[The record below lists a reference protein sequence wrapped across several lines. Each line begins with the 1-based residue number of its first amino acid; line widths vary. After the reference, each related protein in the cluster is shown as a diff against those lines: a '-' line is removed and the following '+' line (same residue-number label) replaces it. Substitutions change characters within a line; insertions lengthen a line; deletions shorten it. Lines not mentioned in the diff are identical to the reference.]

1 MTVKVR
7 CEITI
12 LEIDGRAV
20 DTNTKDKPVLVMESD
35 WRGVSHPNM
44 ILTVGGKKYTVPEV
58 DVARAVYA
66 VEGARK
72 L

>member
-1 MTVKVR
+1 M
-7 CEITI
+7 
-12 LEIDGRAV
+12 
-20 DTNTKDKPVLVMESD
+20 LVMESD